1 MHGLLLKHLLCT
13 QNNNTMIL
21 ALGLVDKCNVNLNIS
36 IDMGSINICYN
47 SMGCMNRSLIF
58 PLLNFNIAVGVGD
71 FF

>member
-1 MHGLLLKHLLCT
+1 
-13 QNNNTMIL
+13 MIL
-21 ALGLVDKCNVNLNIS
+21 ALDLVNKCNVNLNTS

-58 PLLNFNIAVGVGD
+58 LNFNIAVGVGD

>member
-1 MHGLLLKHLLCT
+1 
-13 QNNNTMIL
+13 MIL

-47 SMGCMNRSLIF
+47 SMGCMNKSLIF